1 MHANKLPG
9 ILLEQRAQTQGD
21 QEDVRRP
28 RGVSA
33 VLQHQPRNDQVII
46 IIMVIVIFIM
56 IIRFDSEKQ
65 MTKLCIYQEQELDV
79 KAHYR

>member
-1 MHANKLPG
+1 M
-9 ILLEQRAQTQGD
+9 
-21 QEDVRRP
+21 
-28 RGVSA
+28 SA
-33 VLQHQPRNDQVII
+33 VLQHQPGNDQVII
-46 IIMVIVIFIM
+46 FIVIVIFIM

>member
-1 MHANKLPG
+1 M
-9 ILLEQRAQTQGD
+9 
-21 QEDVRRP
+21 
-28 RGVSA
+28 SA
-33 VLQHQPRNDQVII
+33 VLQHQPGNDQVII